1 MKNLKLLIALLCCSL
16 TTGCATPN
24 SAYFTTDDWLDNR
37 LPASETVSVN
47 QLLAN
52 ARKMGNP
59 LKQLAL
65 PTVDAFLQQP
75 QQPQQSQQSQILL
88 VFKSQS
94 TVLTI
99 ADQRRLQLFSQS
111 MKQPQLSIQCGAAGE
126 HAFDDFRIALHRCQ
140 NIQRFYKLILQDT
153 VANITA
159 VQPLMHTRISA
170 HSASGETL

>member
-1 MKNLKLLIALLCCSL
+1 MNNLRLIIALSL
-16 TTGCATPN
+16 FSLITGCATPN
-24 SAYFTTDDWLDNR
+24 SAYFTTGDWQDNR
-37 LPASETVSVN
+37 LSAGQTVSVD

-52 ARKMGNP
+52 AREMANP

-65 PTVDAFLQQP
+65 PRGDAFL

-140 NIQRFYKLILQDT
+140 NIQRFYKLILQAS
-153 VANITA
+153 VAKITA
-159 VQPLMHTRISA
+159 LQPLMHTSISA